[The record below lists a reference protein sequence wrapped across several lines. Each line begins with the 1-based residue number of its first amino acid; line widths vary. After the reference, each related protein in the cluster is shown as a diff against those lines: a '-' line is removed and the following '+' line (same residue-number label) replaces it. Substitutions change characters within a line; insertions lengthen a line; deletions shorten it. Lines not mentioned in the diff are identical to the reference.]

1 VVVWWCSVVLASQR
15 GVAWRGVLRAQMA
28 AHKRIGFEY
37 TVTCEVQ
44 PSGTHPQQW
53 KLTLAE
59 AAAHAEG
66 GEVVLFCAP
75 DTGSA
80 LQKIAACL
88 HVDVGSVRRQI
99 GAIAP
104 TQYAVCA
111 MSIPAMAA
119 EPVGGEAVDYEFV
132 LSLATT
138 VFETLGPGFCESM
151 YQKALSQELW
161 AHHVAHENER
171 VIPVSYKDIHIGVV
185 RADIVVQKN
194 MVIELKTVAKL
205 SPAHLQQ
212 AERYAALLNM
222 PQILVLNFPSVRG
235 ELEMCC
241 FRNGWFPLPKSSSA
255 RCTI

>member
-1 VVVWWCSVVLASQR
+1 
-15 GVAWRGVLRAQMA
+15 MA

-59 AAAHAEG
+59 AAEQAEDG
-66 GEVVLFCAP
+66 GVVLFCAP
-75 DTGSA
+75 DTGAA
-80 LQKIAACL
+80 LQTIAACL
-88 HVDVGSVRRQI
+88 HVDVGSVLRQI
-99 GAIAP
+99 GALAP

-111 MSIPAMAA
+111 KPKPAAG
-119 EPVGGEAVDYEFV
+119 PAVDYEFV
-132 LSLATT
+132 MALATT

-161 AHHVAHENER
+161 AHNVAHENER

-185 RADIVVQKN
+185 RADIVVQKT

-205 SPAHLQQ
+205 SPAHLHQ
-212 AERYAALLNM
+212 AERYAALLDV
-222 PQILVLNFPSVRG
+222 PQMLVLNFPSVGG

-241 FRNGWFPLPKSSSA
+241 FRNGWFPLPKSSGA